1 MQKSSKPSVLGMFA
15 GAVETQHVF
24 GLEEQIEE
32 LQAEITR
39 LKKQQVNDQLA
50 EVERERLNQTIEEL
64 REQLKA
70 TGVFQIHYSQI
81 QPNPKQAR
89 QTFTPE
95 SIHSMGVSLREE
107 GQQQP
112 IILLPGNIIFDGE
125 RRWRSIAEYLQ
136 PEIEMLD
143 AVRLPKELSESELHA
158 RTLLT
163 SLHREGLNDLDLA
176 EGLVCQAKLTLGIEP
191 EEAIRAVRRAIA
203 RLNTKKLL
211 PKLTALVSATRK
223 QQAEQIENFDLDDIE
238 RSIFLLLLRFQ
249 QNPASVDANV
259 FPCLKFAPDL
269 KSAIRQHGL
278 GANHARI
285 LQQLSSKNLK
295 VEDIVA
301 EQIRQNATKQ
311 VLQERLT
318 IAQTR
323 SLVTNIIAEHSS
335 EENTKPSPQINS
347 LIRKVSA
354 IQVERVEQQQ
364 LADLLSVLE
373 AKRKEIME
381 KLANPGQL
389 SDLD

>member
-15 GAVETQHVF
+15 GAVETQQVF
-24 GLEEQIEE
+24 ELEEQIEE
-32 LQAEITR
+32 LQAEVTR
-39 LKKQQVNDQLA
+39 LKTQQINEQLA
-50 EVERERLNQTIEEL
+50 EGENDRLNQTIEDL

-70 TGVFQIHYSQI
+70 SGVFQVHYSEVK
-81 QPNPKQAR
+81 PNPKQAR
-89 QTFTPE
+89 QTFTTQ
-95 SIHSMGVSLREE
+95 SIHSMAVSLREE

-125 RRWRSIAEYLQ
+125 RRWRSVVEYLQ
-136 PEIEMLD
+136 PEIEILN

-163 SLHREGLNDLDLA
+163 SLHREGLNELDLA
-176 EGLVCQAKLTLGIEP
+176 EGLVYQAQLTLGIEP
-191 EEAIRAVRRAIA
+191 EELVRAVRRAIS

-223 QQAEQIENFDLDDIE
+223 EQTERIKDFDLDDTE
-238 RSIFLLLLRFQ
+238 CSVFLLLLRFQ
-249 QNPASVDANV
+249 QNPASIDANV

-269 KSAIRQHGL
+269 KSAIRQNGL
-278 GANHARI
+278 GANHARL

-295 VEDIVA
+295 VEDTVA
-301 EQIRQNATKQ
+301 EQIRQDATRQ

-323 SLVTNIIAEHSS
+323 SLVTNIIAERSF

-354 IQVERVEQQQ
+354 IQVDSVEQEQ

-373 AKRKEIME
+373 AKRTEIME
-381 KLANPGQL
+381 KLAKTIHNP
-389 SDLD
+389 